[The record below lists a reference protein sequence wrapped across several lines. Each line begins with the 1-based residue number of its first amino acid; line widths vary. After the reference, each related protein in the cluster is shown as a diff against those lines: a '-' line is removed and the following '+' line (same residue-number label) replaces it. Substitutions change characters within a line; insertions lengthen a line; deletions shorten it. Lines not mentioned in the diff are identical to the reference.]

1 MLRLWV
7 MIPIIKG
14 NSGAWKTACFRVKD
28 VMLRIFKD
36 WRSSSGY
43 SLVKICKRRILND
56 SRYLLDSPYNL
67 CRDPLFAKSNVS
79 ATSAAAYRKAVD
91 GRLWSGS
98 SWTAE
103 NSDFQQALIFDL
115 GDIKNVT
122 GIATQVKIHQR
133 LANFVWRLTTS
144 SVSQEL
150 LYGFARSLAP
160 VAFLRNLTLLSITH
174 GFFGSAY
181 LPKSKKPRMF
191 LVNKFISTLHVC
203 SR

>member
-133 LANFVWRLTTS
+133 LANFVWRLTTIFRL
-144 SVSQEL
+144 EKC
-150 LYGFARSLAP
+150 
-160 VAFLRNLTLLSITH
+160 LSTI
-174 GFFGSAY
+174 
-181 LPKSKKPRMF
+181 LP
-191 LVNKFISTLHVC
+191 
-203 SR
+203 

>member
-1 MLRLWV
+1 MLNFWV
-7 MIPIIKG
+7 MIPNIIREILGLEK
-14 NSGAWKTACFRVKD
+14 NTACFRVRD

-36 WRSSSGY
+36 WRSSSRY
-43 SLVKICKRRILND
+43 SLVKICKRGIYLND

-122 GIATQVKIHQR
+122 GIATQVRIRQR
-133 LANFVWRLTTS
+133 LANC
-144 SVSQEL
+144 L
-150 LYGFARSLAP
+150 LQSLGLIN
-160 VAFLRNLTLLSITH
+160 VYLLQNVT
-174 GFFGSAY
+174 
-181 LPKSKKPRMF
+181 
-191 LVNKFISTLHVC
+191 
-203 SR
+203 